1 MWKHSFSFQIH
12 KNTLQEM
19 VENSMKII
27 QYLTFFYD
35 VCVYQCFS
43 FNWFRVKKT
52 DYYQSILSEYF
63 PLMCVIFVMLLSTE
77 AVVQRCSV
85 KKMFSKISRNS
96 QENSVPESLF
106 NKVAGLRPATLLKT
120 GHWHG
125 YFPVSFAKFRTFFY
139 RTPPMAASAS
149 IFSTTSVL

>member
-1 MWKHSFSFQIH
+1 
-12 KNTLQEM
+12 
-19 VENSMKII
+19 
-27 QYLTFFYD
+27 
-35 VCVYQCFS
+35 
-43 FNWFRVKKT
+43 
-52 DYYQSILSEYF
+52 
-63 PLMCVIFVMLLSTE
+63 
-77 AVVQRCSV
+77 
-85 KKMFSKISRNS
+85 MFSKISRNS